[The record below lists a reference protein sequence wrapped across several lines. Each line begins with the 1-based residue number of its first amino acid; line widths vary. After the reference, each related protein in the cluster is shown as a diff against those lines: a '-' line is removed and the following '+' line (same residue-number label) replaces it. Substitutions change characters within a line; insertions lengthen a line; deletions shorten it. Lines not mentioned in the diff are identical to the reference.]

1 MTIAFASIIF
11 LLLLLLLKQ
20 SMDKLHPIILVILF
34 FILMQFV
41 MMGQLI
47 PLWQQLSN
55 VFQAVPYS
63 KSLLFTAFLFVIG
76 EMICAL
82 LDQFEYEAIATV
94 VKLSIRI
101 TVVSYWLKI
110 LQPAFQTLVNLLER
124 FM

>member
-1 MTIAFASIIF
+1 M
-11 LLLLLLLKQ
+11 LLKQ